1 MSNPRPLIHIGY
13 PKAASTWLQQVIF
26 KDGNAGFIAPWGVHS
41 LEALKQ
47 FAFPNP
53 FRFSAESARQVFEPG
68 LQEAA
73 RKNLVPVLSRE
84 ALVGNP
90 IWGHYWGKDVADRMH
105 AVFPEAKIFI
115 IIREQKSMLMSCYRH
130 YIKVGGTATL
140 QQFIGLEGKRSH
152 LEGTCRLDFFEF
164 HLLLDYY
171 LNLFGTD
178 NVLILPFELLKL
190 DPPSFCQKFFDFAGS
205 QGTPDL
211 SQASKNVGYKGGWL
225 TFRRQLN
232 FLAGPG
238 SHPLLRRIKLS
249 SLSYKVLTEVEKI
262 LPEGIDQSLEEE
274 WKEAIDKHVGNS
286 FAESNQLTSKL
297 IGMNLG
303 DLGYAC

>member
-26 KDGNAGFIAPWGVHS
+26 KDENAGFLDPWGVHS

-73 RKNLVPVLSRE
+73 RKELVPVLSRE

-115 IIREQKSMLMSCYRH
+115 
-130 YIKVGGTATL
+130 
-140 QQFIGLEGKRSH
+140 
-152 LEGTCRLDFFEF
+152 
-164 HLLLDYY
+164 
-171 LNLFGTD
+171 
-178 NVLILPFELLKL
+178 
-190 DPPSFCQKFFDFAGS
+190 
-205 QGTPDL
+205 
-211 SQASKNVGYKGGWL
+211 
-225 TFRRQLN
+225 
-232 FLAGPG
+232 
-238 SHPLLRRIKLS
+238 SHPRTEIDVDVMLSALYQSRRNSNASAIYWFGRKALS
-249 SLSYKVLTEVEKI
+249 SGRYL
-262 LPEGIDQSLEEE
+262 
-274 WKEAIDKHVGNS
+274 
-286 FAESNQLTSKL
+286 
-297 IGMNLG
+297 
-303 DLGYAC
+303 